1 MGRIKNNLM
10 LKMTLM
16 SCLLVIV
23 VAAGV
28 GGISYYWSSQAVTY
42 EVETKLRTQLD
53 SVKTDFELRLD
64 NTAMLLDVVG
74 DTPTVK
80 SLTNSDLVSHSGKT
94 QSAKDL
100 LFDMAKK
107 NEVLL
112 ETIFIADLSGTIQAD
127 SSNGSYEA

>member
-74 DTPTVK
+74 DTP
-80 SLTNSDLVSHSGKT
+80 
-94 QSAKDL
+94 QR
-100 LFDMAKK
+100 
-107 NEVLL
+107 
-112 ETIFIADLSGTIQAD
+112 
-127 SSNGSYEA
+127 